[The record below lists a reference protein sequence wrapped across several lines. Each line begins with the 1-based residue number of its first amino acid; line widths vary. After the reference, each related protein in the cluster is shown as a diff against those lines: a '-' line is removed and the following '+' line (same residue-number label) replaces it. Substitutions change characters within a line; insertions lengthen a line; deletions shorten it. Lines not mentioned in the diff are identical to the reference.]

1 MTEPGTGRVIN
12 RRLVVASVVALTV
25 MVLLSLWAYV
35 RLPAD
40 ALVPTSWTF
49 DGRIDG
55 YASKLP
61 GLFGPVALFPVIIG
75 VLFLVPKIEPRRINL
90 VRSAKAFRATVY
102 AAIVFFAALHALIVA
117 SALGYAL
124 QINRAL
130 PVGIGALLVVIGNWL
145 PKTRSNF
152 LFGIRTPWTLS
163 SDYTW
168 RRTHRVGGRVFVGL
182 GLVMMLAAALLPPSW
197 LAGVL
202 GVGGAVAAVGL
213 VVYSYVVWR
222 TAPDIRQREG

>member
-1 MTEPGTGRVIN
+1 
-12 RRLVVASVVALTV
+12 
-25 MVLLSLWAYV
+25 V
-35 RLPAD
+35 RLPAE
-40 ALVPTSWTF
+40 ALIPTSWTL
-49 DGRIDG
+49 DGQIDG

-61 GLFGPVALFPVIIG
+61 GLFGPVALFPVVVG

-90 VRSAKAFRATVY
+90 ARSAKAFRATVY
-102 AAIVFFAALHALIVA
+102 AAIVFFAAVHVLIVA

-124 QINRAL
+124 AVGRVL
-130 PVGIGALLVVIGNWL
+130 PVGVGALLVVIGNWL

-168 RRTHRVGGRVFVGL
+168 RRTHRVGGRIFVAL
-182 GLVMMLAAALLPPSW
+182 GLVMMFAAALLPP
-197 LAGVL
+197 AAITGVL
-202 GVGGAVAAVGL
+202 VGGAVVASLGL

>member
-1 MTEPGTGRVIN
+1 MTEHDTERVIN
-12 RRLVVASVVALTV
+12 RQLVVASIAAFVVMVAL
-25 MVLLSLWAYV
+25 SAWAYV
-35 RLPAD
+35 RLPAE
-40 ALVPTSWTF
+40 ALIPTSWTL
-49 DGRIDG
+49 DGQIDG

-61 GLFGPVALFPVIIG
+61 GLFGPVALFPVVVG

-90 VRSAKAFRATVY
+90 ARSAKAFRATVY
-102 AAIVFFAALHALIVA
+102 AAIVFFAAVHVLIVA

-124 QINRAL
+124 AVGRVL
-130 PVGIGALLVVIGNWL
+130 PVGVGALLVVIGNWL

-168 RRTHRVGGRVFVGL
+168 RRTHRVGGRIFVAL
-182 GLVMMLAAALLPPSW
+182 GLVMMIAAALLPP
-197 LAGVL
+197 AAITGVL
-202 GVGGAVAAVGL
+202 VGGAVVASLGL